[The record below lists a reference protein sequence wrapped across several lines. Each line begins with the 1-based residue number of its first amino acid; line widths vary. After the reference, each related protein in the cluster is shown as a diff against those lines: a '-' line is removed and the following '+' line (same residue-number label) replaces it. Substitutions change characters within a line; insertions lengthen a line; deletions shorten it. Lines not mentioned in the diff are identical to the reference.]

1 MSKNRLFYR
10 LSPVFWGLVIF
21 VIAQVLTFATIWRQN
36 AFLDEADFYVP
47 SQPGEII
54 TIWPGVVEQPDGSVV
69 NVPPYSALGPILI
82 YFFSVVVVVGLVLYF
97 LPLRL
102 LNKLIRV
109 LFAVLFG
116 WGIFVATVV
125 WVPWE
130 FALALAVAVG
140 LAWFFFPRIWLHNGV
155 MLVAMVSLATVFA
168 HLISPWTAVALLA
181 ALAVYDLLA
190 VRFGFMLWMASKFS
204 LSSAVP
210 AFVFPRRGK
219 EWRSGLSDAS
229 FSSTEDEKPSERRF
243 SILGGGDI
251 AFPLLVSASVF
262 FAFGIRSAMFVAV
275 FGLAGLLLAYAIQM
289 VLLKGR
295 PMPALPPI
303 AIACAIGLLL
313 VS

>member
-1 MSKNRLFYR
+1 MS
-10 LSPVFWGLVIF
+10 PIFWGLTIF
-21 VIAQVLTFATIWRQN
+21 VIAQILTFATVWRQS
-36 AFLDEADFYVP
+36 AFLDEAGIYVP

-54 TIWPGVVEQPDGSVV
+54 SIWPGEVEQPDGSMV

-102 LNKLIRV
+102 LNKLVRV

-116 WGIFVATVV
+116 WGIFVATAV

-130 FALALAVAVG
+130 LALVLAALVG
-140 LAWFFFPRIWLHNGV
+140 LAWFFYPRIWLHNVV
-155 MLVAMVSLATVFA
+155 MLFAMISMATVFG

-190 VRFGFMLWMASKFS
+190 VRFGFMLWMASKLS

-219 EWRSGLSDAS
+219 EWCSGLKDAS
-229 FSSTEDEKPSERRF
+229 FSNAEHEKSSERRF

-262 FAFGIRSAMFVAV
+262 FAFGIKPAILVAV
-275 FGLAGLLLAYAIQM
+275 FGLSGLAMAYAIQM
-289 VLLKGR
+289 ILLKGR

-303 AIACAIGLLL
+303 AAACVVGLLL
-313 VS
+313 AG